1 MARTI
6 TGIQN
11 EIIAQ
16 VQANATLAPLLT
28 STSKVAIWRL
38 TTYVVAVC
46 IWTLETLFDIHV
58 ADVNETISKLKP
70 HSLRWYA
77 GKALAFQYGYNLVD
91 DADYYDNTG
100 IDDTTI
106 TASKVVDYAAVVEQ
120 ERGLRIKVAKDNG
133 TDLTALTSPELNA
146 FKEYMK
152 RIKDAGVR
160 LNITSGPADGLRIT
174 IDLYYNPLVLNSAGG
189 RLDGVVAQPVQD
201 AVKTYL
207 KNLPFNGVFVLQ
219 SLVDVLQLVDGVK
232 IAHIVSAQA
241 QYGALPYQSFYVKY
255 LPDSGYLRFVNP
267 GDITVNL
274 IPYSE

>member
-6 TGIQN
+6 TDIQN

-16 VQANATLAPLLT
+16 VQANATLSPLLT

-38 TTYVVAVC
+38 KAYVVAVC

-58 ADVNETISKLKP
+58 TDVNETISKLKP

-77 GKALAFQYGYNLVD
+77 EKAVAFQYGFNLVD

-100 IDDTTI
+100 IDETTI
-106 TASKVVDYAAVVEQ
+106 NNSKVVDYAAVLEQ
-120 ERGLRIKVAKDNG
+120 ERGLRMKVAKDDG
-133 TDLTALTSPELNA
+133 TDLTALTTPELDA

-160 LNITSGPADGLRIT
+160 LNISSTAADGLRLG
-174 IDLYYNPLVLNSAGG
+174 IDLYYNPLVLDSAGA
-189 RLDGVVAQPVQD
+189 RLDGVAPEPIQD
-201 AVKTYL
+201 AVKNYL
-207 KNLPFNGVFVLQ
+207 KNLPFNGVFLLQ
-219 SLVDVLQLVDGVK
+219 NLVDVLQKVDGVK
-232 IAHIVSAQA
+232 IAHIISAQA
-241 QYGALPYQSFYVKY
+241 QYGALPYQSFSVRYT
-255 LPDSGYLRFVNP
+255 PDSGYLRLLVG
-267 GDITVNL
+267 GDLVINF

>member
-6 TGIQN
+6 TDIQN

-16 VQANATLAPLLT
+16 VQGNATLSLLLT
-28 STSKVAIWRL
+28 SNSKTAIWRL

-46 IWTLETLFDIHV
+46 IWTLETLFDIHTT
-58 ADVNETISKLKP
+58 DVNEVISKLKP

-77 GKALAFQYGYNLVD
+77 EKARAFQFGYNLVD
-91 DADYYDNTG
+91 DADIYDNSTLT
-100 IDDTTI
+100 DTQI
-106 TASKVVDYAAVVEQ
+106 EASKVVDYAAVVEQ

-133 TDLTALTSPELNA
+133 TDLAALSNTELNA

-160 LNITSGPADGLRIT
+160 LNITTGAADGLKLGLDI
-174 IDLYYNPLVLNSAGG
+174 YYNPLVIKSDGT
-189 RLDGVVAQPVQD
+189 RLDGTNAEPVQT
-201 AVKTYL
+201 AIKTYL

-219 SLVDVLQLVDGVK
+219 SIVDVLQGVDGVT
-232 IAHIVSAQA
+232 IAHLTQAQA
-241 QYGALPYQSFYVKY
+241 QYGALPYQSFAVKY
-255 LPDSGYLRFVNP
+255 LPDSGYLRLINP
-267 GDITVNL
+267 ADLTLNF

>member
-6 TGIQN
+6 TDIQN

-28 STSKVAIWRL
+28 STSKVAVWRL
-38 TTYVVAVC
+38 TTYIVAVC
-46 IWTLETLFDIHV
+46 IWTLETLFDIHR
-58 ADVNETISKLKP
+58 ADIDETISKLKP

-77 GKALAFQYGYNLVD
+77 GKAVAFQYGYDLVD

-100 IDDTTI
+100 IDDTLI
-106 TASKVVDYAAVVEQ
+106 TSSHIVDYAAVVEQ
-120 ERGLRIKVAKDNG
+120 ERGLRIKVAKDTG
-133 TDLTALTSPELNA
+133 VDLAALSAPELTA

-160 LNITSGPADGLRIT
+160 LNITTSVADGLKIG
-174 IDLYYNPLVLNSAGG
+174 ISLYYNPLVLNSSGG
-189 RLDGVVAQPVQD
+189 RLDGTVSEPVQD
-201 AVKTYL
+201 AVKLYL

-241 QYGALPYQSFYVKY
+241 QYGALPYQSFSVKY
-255 LPDSGYLRFVNP
+255 LPDSGYLRFANP
-267 GDITVNL
+267 EDLTINF